1 MWNGVGAA
9 ASEDGVH
16 FADQGVVIQKDRN
29 AVWLGSGSVLRNAAG
44 DYVMN
49 FSEEYDCVAAN
60 RSQDGNR
67 CQSIFFATSPDLRT
81 WTRVPFAPA
90 GPANSPAVNDSNVFT
105 YEDGGLAQKVPGYEV
120 GGRWE

>member
-49 FSEEYDCVAAN
+49 FSEEYDCVVAATP
-60 RSQDGNR
+60 S
-67 CQSIFFATSPDLRT
+67 C
-81 WTRVPFAPA
+81 PA
-90 GPANSPAVNDSNVFT
+90 ST
-105 YEDGGLAQKVPGYEV
+105 T
-120 GGRWE
+120 

>member
-81 WTRVPFAPA
+81 WTRVPFARA
-90 GPANSPAVNDSNVFT
+90 GPAGSPPHL
-105 YEDGGLAQKVPGYEV
+105 GEV
-120 GGRWE
+120 QECISTDIPRAPIQSGPARLGK